1 LFIDLENI
9 VTSLWKIHQQK
20 PDVSAW
26 LDKVRKYGNLAF
38 GRAYG
43 DFSQGSL
50 NVLESD
56 LRIFG
61 IDKFDCPVKQNGQS
75 TVDSNIIM
83 DLYEVALDQP
93 HVRTFVLMAG
103 DSDYIRV
110 VAKLRQRM
118 DKEIVIMGVRG
129 SVSRDLVRAGSIEDT
144 LEPMAERPIDEGRL
158 IRLIDQYE
166 ASRRP
171 GTYPTFG
178 YMSQYVSNPRNADI
192 ISPLLVQ
199 AKLNNLVADGVL
211 AQNMVQ
217 LDDDREIRVTRLDRD
232 HPTVIE
238 ALGPPPPPR
247 PLARPIEDE
256 EDEDDYDDESDDEPQ
271 P

>member
-1 LFIDLENI
+1 MTTIQSTTPVALFIDLENI

-26 LDKVRKYGNLAF
+26 MEKVRKYGNLAF

-50 NVLESD
+50 NAIESD
-56 LRIFG
+56 LRIYG

-93 HVRTFVLMAG
+93 AVRTFILMAG

-118 DKEIVIMGVRG
+118 DKEIVIVGVKG
-129 SVSRDLVRAGSIEDT
+129 SVSRDLVRAATIEDT
-144 LEPMAERPIDEGRL
+144 LEPLEATQVDELML

-166 ASRRP
+166 TSRRP

-178 YMSQYVSNPRNADI
+178 YLAQYVSSPRNIDLI
-192 ISPLLVQ
+192 RPQHVQ
-199 AKLNNLVADGVL
+199 AKLNDLVSEGILCQEMVTLEDGK
-211 AQNMVQ
+211 
-217 LDDDREIRVTRLDRD
+217 EIRVTRLDRT
-232 HPTVIE
+232 HPMV
-238 ALGPPPPPR
+238 ASAFNGFNP
-247 PLARPIEDE
+247 
-256 EDEDDYDDESDDEPQ
+256 
-271 P
+271 